1 MGKPLPFDVVPE
13 GDLTEAPVVPGPREN
28 LLLLAVGSTQR
39 LATGRISAGRAL
51 VSVRVAVD
59 AGVLSAAGAAPF
71 EDPGHR
77 DLFPDVFLLAC
88 GRFVGKPCRITVD
101 QYGFY
106 WIQQYPSDQVVYRN
120 LRGAARPCQSR
131 KFSS

>member
-39 LATGRISAGRAL
+39 LATGRVSPGRAL

-59 AGVLSAAGAAPF
+59 AGVLSTAGTARSKTQAM
-71 EDPGHR
+71 
-77 DLFPDVFLLAC
+77 VTSFLMYSFLP
-88 GRFVGKPCRITVD
+88 VGNLWANVAGSPWIRVD
-101 QYGFY
+101 FTGFGN
-106 WIQQYPSDQVVYRN
+106 IPLTRSFTGD
-120 LRGAARPCQSR
+120 
-131 KFSS
+131 

>member
-28 LLLLAVGSTQR
+28 LLLLPVGSTQR
-39 LATGRISAGRAL
+39 LATGRVSAGRAL

-71 EDPGHR
+71 GNPGECASLIWPH
-77 DLFPDVFLLAC
+77 LE
-88 GRFVGKPCRITVD
+88 G
-101 QYGFY
+101 
-106 WIQQYPSDQVVYRN
+106 
-120 LRGAARPCQSR
+120 
-131 KFSS
+131 